1 MVRLF
6 SQPPQR
12 RNIICNPQEIF
23 YMSSFHQQTASTET
37 SRLST
42 LQKLSYILN
51 RHQKRQCIGIGI
63 MILISGILETV
74 GVSMIVPIVTAITSP
89 ETLEH
94 YLDKIPFLRDFTER
108 IGLTTTFRLIIAMLV
123 SLMLIY
129 VIKNVFLLF
138 ITREQNH
145 FITHARNDMISRVM
159 RDFLNRPY
167 EDYLGADIPTV
178 FRITDSDIPQTFSLI
193 LCLLQMATE
202 VVVSLF
208 LGVFL
213 LFVNWQMTLFII
225 VILVVLTL
233 ISVKCIKPRLTSIG
247 SRNQHIQS
255 RIAKWRLQA
264 IYGLKDVKVLNRQ
277 DFFIRNYYESGKI
290 GADVATDYAVFNNL
304 PRLMIETV
312 FMVSVMAFIA
322 IYMLLGGDVTKLLTQ
337 LTAFAIAAI
346 RILPSANRINTYM
359 TQIAYEEPSLNYLY
373 DNLTES
379 NKTEGEMHALRSQI
393 AGPALHLEDRIELKN
408 ISFHYPDSDTY
419 IFRHANM
426 EILRGQSVGIMGPS
440 GAGKSTIVDILLGL
454 LHAEEG
460 SILCD
465 GADIFS
471 NYDSWLAQIGYIPQS
486 IYLIDESIRENIAF
500 GIDADKVSE
509 ERLWQVLKE
518 AQLDEFIRSLPEGLD
533 TKVGDRGVRLSGG
546 QRQRIG
552 IARALYHNPEILVFD
567 EATSALDNDTE
578 AALME
583 AINSF
588 HGKKTMVIIA
598 HRLNTIEK
606 CDLIYR
612 VAGEAITPTT
622 LEGER
627 ILHAAE

>member
-1 MVRLF
+1 
-6 SQPPQR
+6 
-12 RNIICNPQEIF
+12 
-23 YMSSFHQQTASTET
+23 MSSFNQQTAKAETEK
-37 SRLST
+37 LSI
-42 LQKLSYILN
+42 LKKLSYVLDV
-51 RHQKRQCIGIGI
+51 RQKRQCLGIFVL
-63 MILISGILETV
+63 ILISGVLETV
-74 GVSMIVPIVTAITSP
+74 GVSMIVPIVSAITAP
-89 ETLEH
+89 DTITE
-94 YLDKIPFLRDFTER
+94 YLDKYPFLRNFTDSL
-108 IGLTTTFRLIIAMLV
+108 GLTTTFRLTIAMLV
-123 SLMLIY
+123 ALMAIY
-129 VIKNVFLLF
+129 IIKNAFLLF
-138 ITREQNH
+138 VTYHQNR
-145 FITHARNDMISRVM
+145 FITNARNDMISRVL

-193 LCLLQMATE
+193 LCLLQMSTE
-202 VVVSLF
+202 IVVSMF
-208 LGVFL
+208 LGIFL
-213 LFVNWQMTLFII
+213 LVVNWQMTLFI
-225 VILVVLTL
+225 VLILLCMTL
-233 ISVKCIKPRLTSIG
+233 ISTKFIKPKLNSIG
-247 SRNQHIQS
+247 ARNQHIQS

-304 PRLMIETV
+304 PRLMI
-312 FMVSVMAFIA
+312 VMGFITL
-322 IYMLLGGDVTKLLTQ
+322 YMLGGGDVTALITQ
-337 LTAFAIAAI
+337 LMAFAVAAV

-359 TQIAYEEPSLNYLY
+359 AQAAYEEPSLNYLY

-379 NKTEGEMHALRSQI
+379 NKTEGEMRARASEI
-393 AGPALHLEDRIELKN
+393 AGPALHLSDRIELKD

-426 EILRGQSVGIMGPS
+426 EIQKGQSVGIMGPS

-454 LHAEEG
+454 LHAESG
-460 SILCD
+460 QILCD
-465 GADIFS
+465 GTDIFS

-509 ERLWQVLKE
+509 ERIWEILKE

-533 TKVGDRGVRLSGG
+533 TRIGDRGVRLSGG

-588 HGKKTMVIIA
+588 HGKKTMIIIA

-606 CDLIYR
+606 CDRIYK
-612 VAGEAITPTT
+612 VADETITLTT

-627 ILHAAE
+627 HA